1 MLVITAS
8 KEMDSIVL
16 TSMSVHNKM
25 NVAKMLNVVTLMDH
39 IHVNATKAFKEMEK
53 SVIIS
58 MSVLLRSMPVLK
70 TPNVLIQV
78 EVITVFVSKATKVMA
93 SSNV

>member
-8 KEMDSIVL
+8 TEMDSIVL

-25 NVAKMLNVVTLMDH
+25 NVAKMLNVVTLLDH

-53 SVIIS
+53 SVII
-58 MSVLLRSMPVLK
+58 
-70 TPNVLIQV
+70 
-78 EVITVFVSKATKVMA
+78 
-93 SSNV
+93 